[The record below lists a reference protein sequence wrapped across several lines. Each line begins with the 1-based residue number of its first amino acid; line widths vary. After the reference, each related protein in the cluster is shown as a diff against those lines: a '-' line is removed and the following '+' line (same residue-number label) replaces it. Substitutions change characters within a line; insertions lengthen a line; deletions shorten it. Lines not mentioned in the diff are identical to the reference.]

1 MNLCHFCVTYAG
13 RPGALNDSLL
23 PMEIELSF
31 CLHQDKQRK
40 FTFQVFVT
48 FIIRMDVF
56 LLVIRSMFFLCRYC
70 SSLTGFH
77 NHHILVSKM
86 TLLVFPPFPSSC
98 ELFPWDMQCKEMRV
112 IHILNC
118 YISHRARGLSMN
130 TIVTTRNTCTH
141 QPLAQGND
149 LRMQIFAFSPLFKK
163 Q

>member
-1 MNLCHFCVTYAG
+1 MPFLCNVCWTS
-13 RPGALNDSLL
+13 RALNDSLL

-130 TIVTTRNTCTH
+130 TIVNIKN
-141 QPLAQGND
+141 GVW
-149 LRMQIFAFSPLFKK
+149 I
-163 Q
+163 